1 MLIRI
6 CPLILIKILKKQSSK
21 IKLWIIVIGNSEIKV
36 IELDIQDYE
45 NRNGYD
51 PNFLGKVISLPSISQ
66 DLMNDI
72 VKLKFSNDT
81 ELKYTNF
88 SIVISKSRGL
98 AFYTAVN
105 IDGSQLNY

>member
-1 MLIRI
+1 MD
-6 CPLILIKILKKQSSK
+6 K
-21 IKLWIIVIGNSEIKV
+21 VIENSEIKV
-36 IELDIQDYE
+36 IELDIQDYD

-51 PNFLGKVISLPSISQ
+51 PSFLGKVISLPCISQ

-72 VKLKFSNDT
+72 VKLKFSNDS

-105 IDGSQLNY
+105 IDGSQLKLLERYKRRLVL